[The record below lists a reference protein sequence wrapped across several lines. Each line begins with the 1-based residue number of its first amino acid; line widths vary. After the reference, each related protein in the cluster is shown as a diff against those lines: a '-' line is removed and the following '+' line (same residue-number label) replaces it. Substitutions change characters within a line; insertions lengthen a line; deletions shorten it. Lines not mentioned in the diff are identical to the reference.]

1 MPGLKVLD
9 VVGRNFSFALELA
22 TSTSVPE
29 AFWET
34 PVADSFTV
42 ALIEIFP
49 YGCKFVFK
57 LSVVIV
63 TSLQPLI

>member
-1 MPGLKVLD
+1 MPGLKVLG
-9 VVGRNFSFALELA
+9 VVGRNSSFALELS

-42 ALIEIFP
+42 ALIEIFA
-49 YGCKFVFK
+49 YLK
-57 LSVVIV
+57 
-63 TSLQPLI
+63 